1 MTEKI
6 SSVKS
11 FALRA
16 NVIVAI
22 LAILSL
28 ATAIGTNYRA
38 QALLAVIATAVIL
51 TVIATIIR
59 VKMASDISI
68 CGKAIIQGT
77 WFWMSFSLSYLI
89 MPGSPYFN
97 MPTINVLVD
106 VIIGIAILV
115 IGIYLLPKTKKETGV
130 MLSI

>member
-1 MTEKI
+1 MSEKI

-16 NVIVAI
+16 NLIVAI
-22 LAILSL
+22 IAIISL
-28 ATAIGTNYRA
+28 ATAVGTNYRA
-38 QALLAVIATAVIL
+38 QSLLMVIAAAIVL
-51 TVIATIIR
+51 TVIATVIR
-59 VKMASDISI
+59 VKMAPDISI

-89 MPGSPYFN
+89 MTGSPYFG
-97 MPTINVLVD
+97 MPAISVAINV
-106 VIIGIAILV
+106 IMGIVILV
-115 IGIYLLPKTKKETGV
+115 IGILTLLKTKKETNV